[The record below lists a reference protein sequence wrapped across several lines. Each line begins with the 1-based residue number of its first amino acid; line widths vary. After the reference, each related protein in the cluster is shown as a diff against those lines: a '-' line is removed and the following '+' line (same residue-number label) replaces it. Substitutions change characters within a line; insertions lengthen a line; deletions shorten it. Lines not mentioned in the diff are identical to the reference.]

1 MLLVLALTF
10 LIFMF
15 LGMPVAFAILL
26 GAMAAIWYVG
36 DIPWM
41 LVPSKLFLS
50 LNSFPIMA
58 VPFFILAGELMNAGG
73 ITSRLVRLATA
84 LVGHLRGGLAHVTVV
99 ANIIM
104 AGISGSANA
113 DAAAIGSVVI
123 PAMRRAG
130 YPAGFTIGI
139 VASAATIGPIIPP
152 SLIMIIYSSVTGMSI
167 GALFLAGFIPGLMV
181 GLALM
186 IMVAYFSHRRNYVRA
201 SKRAPLREVLRAIV
215 DSAFALISPVL
226 IIGGILSGAFTATEA
241 GALASVYA
249 FAVGMF
255 YYKEIRLRDL
265 PRLFVSASITTA
277 IGMLIFAMCTLY
289 GFLLARAN
297 FSTVA
302 VHSIKMIS
310 ANPTVVWFLIMALM
324 VFVGMFVEAIAAM
337 IIFVPVLAPL
347 VHEMGYD
354 PLHFA
359 LVFIILCLVGS
370 LTPPVGMVLYISC
383 AVGRTP
389 LSEVEIWPFVFAI
402 LAVIVVCIFVPQLVL
417 FIPRLFFAT

>member
-1 MLLVLALTF
+1 
-10 LIFMF
+10 
-15 LGMPVAFAILL
+15 
-26 GAMAAIWYVG
+26 
-36 DIPWM
+36 
-41 LVPSKLFLS
+41 
-50 LNSFPIMA
+50 
-58 VPFFILAGELMNAGG
+58 
-73 ITSRLVRLATA
+73 
-84 LVGHLRGGLAHVTVV
+84 
-99 ANIIM
+99 M

-167 GALFLAGFIPGLMV
+167 GSLFLAGFVPGLMV

-201 SKRAPLREVLRAIV
+201 SKRAPLREVLRAIL
-215 DSAFALISPVL
+215 DSALALISPVL

-249 FAVGMF
+249 FAAGMF

-277 IGMLIFAMCTLY
+277 IGMLIFAMCTVF

-297 FSTVA
+297 FSAVA
-302 VHSIKMIS
+302 VDSIKMIS

-337 IIFVPVLAPL
+337 IIFIPVLTPL
-347 VHEMGYD
+347 VNEMGYD

-359 LVFIILCLVGS
+359 LIFIILCLVGS

-389 LSEVEIWPFVFAI
+389 VSEVEIWPFVFAI

-417 FIPRLFFAT
+417 FIPRLFFGT

>member
-1 MLLVLALTF
+1 
-10 LIFMF
+10 
-15 LGMPVAFAILL
+15 
-26 GAMAAIWYVG
+26 
-36 DIPWM
+36 
-41 LVPSKLFLS
+41 
-50 LNSFPIMA
+50 
-58 VPFFILAGELMNAGG
+58 MNAGG

-417 FIPRLFFAT
+417 FVPRLFFRT